1 MKVTSITVL
10 AGLLG
15 LAPVSIALANGAA
28 SFTILPPVNNVQST
42 GANRHRSVPDFS
54 LVERSGKKTT
64 LAVLR
69 SKIWVANFIYTSC
82 TDTCPLQTAD
92 MAKLQEQWMNES
104 DLELVSFSVALRLID
119 SLIK

>member
-1 MKVTSITVL
+1 M
-10 AGLLG
+10 
-15 LAPVSIALANGAA
+15 
-28 SFTILPPVNNVQST
+28 
-42 GANRHRSVPDFS
+42 
-54 LVERSGKKTT
+54 ERSGKKTT